1 MCRPTSSLIRNVSHP
16 LSLLL
21 QRTRMSILMLLLVV
35 LPLHSVVQF
44 VAGIQGPRHL
54 HAAAVRGE
62 PHSVSMLATRVLQPL
77 HHVLDRLHAAQE
89 PRLAVNQHLWGIS
102 QGPAA
107 GLHQHDGVYHRHGAE
122 THDVVGVG
130 EPSDD
135 AVQLAATAFLAWI
148 PSALM
153 PPAAG
158 ESADHPDAA
167 ALAWRDRVVAP
178 PLTPPRG

>member
-1 MCRPTSSLIRNVSHP
+1 M
-16 LSLLL
+16 
-21 QRTRMSILMLLLVV
+21 
-35 LPLHSVVQF
+35 
-44 VAGIQGPRHL
+44 
-54 HAAAVRGE
+54 
-62 PHSVSMLATRVLQPL
+62 
-77 HHVLDRLHAAQE
+77 
-89 PRLAVNQHLWGIS
+89 NQHLWGIS

>member
-35 LPLHSVVQF
+35 LPLHSVAQF

-54 HAAAVRGE
+54 HAAVVRGE
-62 PHSVSMLATRVLQPL
+62 PHSISMLATRVLQPL
-77 HHVLDRLHAAQE
+77 HDVLDRLHAAQE
-89 PRLAVNQHLWGIS
+89 PRLAVKQHLRRIS
-102 QGPAA
+102 QGPTA
-107 GLHQHDGVYHRHGAE
+107 GLHQHDGVYHRHGAD
-122 THDVVGVG
+122 THDAVGVG
-130 EPSDD
+130 DPSDD

-148 PSALM
+148 PSGPM
-153 PPAAG
+153 PFAAG
-158 ESADHPDAA
+158 ESADHPAAA